1 LQIANENFSFYFRL
15 IKKLKKNVTQP
26 KMVCLAFLL
35 FFNRYIIVSTFI
47 QENET
52 SRSFLA
58 NNSIQVKPN
67 TVGAA

>member
-1 LQIANENFSFYFRL
+1 MKTFIFISGFS
-15 IKKLKKNVTQP
+15 KNWKKNVTQP